1 MLQRCFWYHVIH
13 SNFMQFLPAVSGWNA
28 LVSIQILFA
37 FSRATAVQKMCWFS
51 STATVAGLTGS
62 RNLLDPRCRRL
73 RAGIHKDFPSQI
85 VPRQLQNASFTAM
98 NFKQLRKGLSS
109 TKTPF
114 FQPLLSLYDAEQV
127 ELSWMDLRL
136 PTLLWQVSP
145 SMTWLSSA
153 TKLRSSCLSQGPFLC
168 GKYDKLSGWAK
179 IKPDWWSHKDSF
191 REREREY
198 V

>member
-13 SNFMQFLPAVSGWNA
+13 RNFCRLCQVETRWCPSKYC
-28 LVSIQILFA
+28 SP
-37 FSRATAVQKMCWFS
+37 SRELQRFGRCA
-51 STATVAGLTGS
+51 GS
-62 RNLLDPRCRRL
+62 RVLRQLLGSLDWEICW
-73 RAGIHKDFPSQI
+73 IHAADAYGLAFIDFPSQI

-114 FQPLLSLYDAEQV
+114 FQPLLSLYDTEQV
-127 ELSWMDLRL
+127 ELSWIDLCL

-179 IKPDWWSHKDSF
+179 IKPDWWSRKD
-191 REREREY
+191 
-198 V
+198 